1 MEELVCAIIFFSL
14 ASGAGNFLGLCIHF
28 FYSHSYCTFF
38 LLFHKGFAGNF
49 FPKFSTLNEAID
61 IKKTEKPDLPQQLQ
75 II

>member
-1 MEELVCAIIFFSL
+1 MEELVCARIFFSL
-14 ASGAGNFLGLCIHF
+14 ASGAGNFLGLCMHF
-28 FYSHSYCTFF
+28 FIAIHIVRFF

-61 IKKTEKPDLPQQLQ
+61 IKKAEKPDLPQQLQ